1 MCLLRTLYHYYY
13 YYFITIII
21 IIILYLKWFN
31 KSIPYQHLKMD
42 TLKTVLNL
50 IAKDCSLA
58 SLDLKVAYYSIS
70 NYRKYL
76 WFLWRGQ
83 HNQFTCSPYGLSSC
97 PTKFTD
103 LIKPS
108 ITARHRLAHISSN
121 YFNDLILQNV
131 HWLCM
136 QCNSYCF
143 SIRPTGV
150 CFSSW

>member
-1 MCLLRTLYHYYY
+1 MCLLRTLYHYY

-21 IIILYLKWFN
+21 IIILYLKSFN
-31 KSIPYQHLKMD
+31 KCIPYQHFKMD

-108 ITARHRLAHISSN
+108 ITAVIVQLTYHLITSMTLSSKAKRT
-121 YFNDLILQNV
+121 LIV
-131 HWLCM
+131 YAM
-136 QCNSYCF
+136 QFLLFLN
-143 SIRPTGV
+143 
-150 CFSSW
+150 